1 MARLLFVQFQGDP
14 VTGDDRRVWLA
25 KIVEEANRAS
35 PETHELIEN
44 VARNWGKKVKVFS
57 RLENAI
63 AWLEKN
69 FGQPRDAGNQ
79 IQGQEHR

>member
-44 VARNWGKKVKVFS
+44 VARNWGKKV
-57 RLENAI
+57 
-63 AWLEKN
+63 
-69 FGQPRDAGNQ
+69 
-79 IQGQEHR
+79 